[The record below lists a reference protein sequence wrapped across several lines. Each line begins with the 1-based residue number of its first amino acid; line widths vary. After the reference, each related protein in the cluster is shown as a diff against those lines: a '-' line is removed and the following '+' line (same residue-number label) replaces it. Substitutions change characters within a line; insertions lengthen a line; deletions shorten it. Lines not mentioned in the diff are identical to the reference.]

1 MEKRQEIYVL
11 DKGGQM
17 VYYFNATKRVDD
29 EEQSQLLTASY
40 LTGILQF
47 AKAASGDIIS
57 TFELGKL
64 NIMLKQ
70 GNLPLYYVFIAGKK
84 TKLKEKKIDKLL
96 TQIIHEF
103 ESTHTIEQ
111 LNDWDGNLY
120 AFDDFT
126 PAIKKILKVK

>member
-1 MEKRQEIYVL
+1 MEKRQEIYIL

-17 VYYFNATKRVDD
+17 VFYFNATEKAEN
-29 EEQSQLLTASY
+29 EEQSKLLTASY

-64 NIMLKQ
+64 NIMLKA
-70 GNLPLYYVFIAGKK
+70 GNLPLFYVFIAGKK
-84 TKLKEKKIDKLL
+84 TKLKEKKIDKML
-96 TQIIHEF
+96 TQIINDF

-111 LNDWDGNLY
+111 INNWDGNLY

-126 PAIKKILKVK
+126 PKIKKILKVK